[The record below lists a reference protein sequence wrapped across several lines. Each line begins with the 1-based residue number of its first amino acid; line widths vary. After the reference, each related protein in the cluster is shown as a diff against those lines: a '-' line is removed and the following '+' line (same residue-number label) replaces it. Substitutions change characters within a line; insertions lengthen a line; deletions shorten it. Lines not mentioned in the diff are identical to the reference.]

1 MIRKTEISNRDK
13 YISKQENP
21 DYEDHSD
28 FYRRWYAK
36 FGKPQTRT
44 MPGDEFMQMLK
55 EMIEFE

>member
-1 MIRKTEISNRDK
+1 MVRKTEISNRDK
-13 YISKQENP
+13 YISRQLESE
-21 DYEDHSD
+21 YEDRSD
-28 FYRRWYAK
+28 FYKRWYEK